1 MDYLEI
7 EGGCTLNG
15 KIAISGAKNAA
26 LPLLIATILTDKVV
40 TLSNVPD
47 LADIKTLI
55 ALLETLGTS
64 VTRTSDNV
72 YDVQTKEIT
81 GHIAHYD
88 LVRKM
93 RASIFVLGP
102 LLARNGYAEVS
113 LPGGC
118 AIGTRP
124 VDLHLKAM
132 ESLGATITIED
143 GYIKASTDGGLKA
156 GEIVFDKIS
165 VGATEN
171 AMMAAAML
179 DGTTKIRNAAKEPE
193 IIDLGELL
201 IKMGATITGLGQDT
215 IEITGT
221 NGLMNAAEHAV
232 LPDRI
237 ETGSYAIA
245 ACMTQGK
252 LTLTN
257 TRYDFLQSF
266 WAKLTEAGA
275 KITHDNGGQ
284 SDSVTIEMTQRPIAV
299 DMMTEVYPGFP
310 TDLQAQ
316 MMVLNTIASGAGM
329 ITETIFENRFMHVP
343 ELNRLGANINIQGRS
358 ALVRGVDTL
367 NGAQVMATDLRASMA
382 LVIAGLVAKGK
393 TTVSRVYH
401 LDRGYDDLEGKLNA
415 CGATITRHKEA

>member
-7 EGGCTLNG
+7 DGGCTLNG
-15 KIAISGAKNAA
+15 TIAISGAKNAA
-26 LPLLIATILTDKVV
+26 LPLLIATILTDKTV

-55 ALLETLGTS
+55 ALLETFGTC
-64 VTRTSDNV
+64 VTKKTDNI
-72 YDVQTKEIT
+72 YGIQTKEIT
-81 GHIAHYD
+81 GHVAHYD

-132 ESLGATITIED
+132 EALGATITIED

-156 GEIVFDKIS
+156 GEIIFDKIS

-193 IIDLGELL
+193 IVDLGELL

-221 NGLMNAAEHAV
+221 NGLMNTAEHAV

-266 WAKLTEAGA
+266 WAKLTQAGA
-275 KITHDNGGQ
+275 IITHDN
-284 SDSVTIEMTQRPIAV
+284 DNDNITIEMKQRPIAV

-316 MMVLNTIASGAGM
+316 MMVLNTVAEGAGM

-358 ALVRGVDTL
+358 ALVRGVETL

-382 LVIAGLVAKGK
+382 LVIAGLVAQGK